1 MAWQRVRTEELIT
14 RLVADLRPHHVERR
28 TRARRLW
35 TVAIITIALPLLAL
49 ARPLRADIASQIADP
64 VFVASVATSA
74 LIFVTGLLTVLMV
87 RRPGRSRF
95 WLFAPLVAF
104 GSWLVMEFGNVAF
117 DVFREGSRA
126 LAFESSPQCPL
137 IIGTIGIPLFL
148 AILSFSRVGLV
159 IWRGPIVVVAA
170 LSSFSLPAT
179 MLNLFHGLETSAM
192 VLFWHLTAVFV
203 FTGAAAFLFKQRIPR
218 MLYDWLAL

>member
-14 RLVADLRPHHVERR
+14 RLVADLRRQDVERR
-28 TRARRLW
+28 ARARRLW

-64 VFVASVATSA
+64 LFVASVATSA

-87 RRPGRSRF
+87 RPGRSPF
-95 WLFAPLVAF
+95 WLLAPLVAF
-104 GSWLVMEFGNVAF
+104 GSWLIMEFGNVAF
-117 DVFREGSRA
+117 EVFREGSRA
-126 LAFESSPQCPL
+126 LTFESSPQCPL
-137 IIGTIGIPLFL
+137 IIGTIGVPLFL
-148 AILSFSRVGLV
+148 AILSFSRLGLM

-170 LSSFSLPAT
+170 LSSFFLPAT
-179 MLNLFHGLETSAM
+179 ILNLFHGLETSA
-192 VLFWHLTAVFV
+192 VLLWHLTAVVV
-203 FTGAAAFLFKQRIPR
+203 FTSAAAVLFKQRIPR

>member
-1 MAWQRVRTEELIT
+1 MAWQRVRTEELIS

-28 TRARRLW
+28 ARARGFW
-35 TVAIITIALPLLAL
+35 TVAIGTIALPLLAL

-64 VFVASVATSA
+64 VFAASVTTSA
-74 LIFVTGLLTVLMV
+74 LIFVTGLLTVLIV

-95 WLFAPLVAF
+95 WLLVPLAAF

-117 DVFREGSRA
+117 EVFREGSRA

-137 IIGTIGIPLFL
+137 IIGIIGVPLFL
-148 AILSFSRVGLV
+148 AILSFSRLGLMV
-159 IWRGPIVVVAA
+159 WRGPIVVVAA

-179 MLNLFHGLETSAM
+179 ILNLFHSIETSAM
-192 VLFWHLTAVFV
+192 VLLWHLTAVVV
-203 FTGAAAFLFKQRIPR
+203 FTIAAAFLFKRRIPR
-218 MLYDWLAL
+218 MLHDWLAL